1 MLAFNAA
8 QLRVLVVDRKERDA
22 LWIISLSLTIISI
35 VAQLIMGIILGVL
48 TKINSD
54 INEHKQKRFID
65 YLNDIVLALT
75 AIVSAINIM
84 LNVFIQVDF
93 ADFIKI

>member
-1 MLAFNAA
+1 LLAFNAA